1 MNRRT
6 LLLQLLGSGSG
17 AGLVCLAGRSRVV
30 EAVGAEPRG
39 PAGLALP
46 PELPFEPVALPLPL
60 PGDGVPAARQQ
71 EQLRRAVLEDRLV
84 VPAGFRADVLAAW
97 GEPLAQGRF
106 GYNNDFLAFFP
117 RPDGSALLTVNFEYI
132 SFQTWREGLA
142 EAVPAA
148 PSPAPLIQALASRDG
163 RVDVGSL
170 AADDPLRSL
179 ALAVARS
186 AMADLGIGVITIA
199 QAENGLWQRRPGRLD
214 RRIDGLAGLEDPAH
228 RLRVS
233 GPAAAVF
240 RRRQRLGHD
249 DGLGDR
255 VIGSFAN
262 CAGGQTPWG
271 TLLSAEENFQ
281 DQVVEAVHADGSSPP
296 PAGRPFRCDEQR
308 LSGLGNPFG
317 LAGNKY
323 GWMVEVDPARPDR
336 PAVKHSWLGRFRH
349 EAVAVR
355 AEPGRPLQV
364 YSGCDRHGGHLYR
377 FVSSGRVQDPRDP
390 ACSDLLREGRLEVAR
405 FEPPGADGVGRGRWL
420 PLAPETPLDPALPSH
435 YERHGLSQPTLLPHA
450 DRRRAGAEA
459 LVDDAAVAAYRQRF
473 ARLADLYPGSGEEQ
487 RGAILID
494 AHLAANAIGATACAR
509 PEDTDLDPLSGA
521 LVIAFTAGG
530 GDGEGR
536 ADPAIFRGPAGQ
548 PSWPYGW
555 VMHLEEDAAGAPGGE
570 DDRFR
575 WRMVASG
582 GPPWQGGLGFANPD
596 NLAFDPAG
604 NLWLSTDRSFGSG
617 SLDVFGANSCW
628 LLPARGAARGRALP
642 FCTGPAE
649 CELCGPCFD
658 RPAAAAA
665 PTTLFLAVQHPGEQN
680 GTRQAGAQEV
690 QAIDLVDRGGAPFQQ
705 LRTVPLG
712 SNWPSGVPGRP
723 PRPAVVAIRRH
734 SGGPLLA

>member
-1 MNRRT
+1 MNRRS
-6 LLLQLLGSGSG
+6 LLLQLLGFSS
-17 AGLVCLAGRSRVV
+17 AASFVTQTSSSTNRSLAGVLQQ
-30 EAVGAEPRG
+30 EPSTATR
-39 PAGLALP
+39 
-46 PELPFEPVALPLPL
+46 PFPPVALPLPWHA
-60 PGDGVPAARQQ
+60 DGRSAVRQRQELAR
-71 EQLRRAVLEDRLV
+71 ASLEDRLLL
-84 VPAGFRADVLAAW
+84 PQGFRADVLAAW
-97 GEPLAQGRF
+97 GEPLGQGRF

-117 RPDGSALLTVNFEYI
+117 QPDGSALLTVNFEYI
-132 SFQTWREGLA
+132 SFRTWREGLA
-142 EAVPAA
+142 EAVPSA
-148 PSPAPLIQALASRDG
+148 PSPELLIQALAQRDG
-163 RVDVGSL
+163 RVDLSSL
-170 AADDPLRSL
+170 AAADPLRSL
-179 ALAVARS
+179 ALGVARA
-186 AMADLGIGVITIA
+186 AMADLGIGVVTIA
-199 QAENGLWQRRPGRLD
+199 KANDGLWQRRPGHFD
-214 RRIDGLAGLEDPAH
+214 RRIDGLAGLDDPAR

-240 RRRQRLGHD
+240 RRQQRLGHD

-255 VIGSFAN
+255 VIGTFAN

-281 DQVVEAVHADGSSPP
+281 EQVVEAVHADGSSPP
-296 PAGRPFRCDEQR
+296 PSERPFRCDEQR
-308 LSGLGNPFG
+308 LSGLGNPFA

-323 GWMVEVDPARPDR
+323 GWMVEVDPVRPEQ

-355 AEPGRPLQV
+355 AERGRPLQV

-377 FVSSGRVQDPRDP
+377 FVSRGRVVDPRDP
-390 ACSDLLREGRLEVAR
+390 ACSALLRDGLLEVAR

-420 PLAPETPLDPALPSH
+420 PLAPATPLDPALPSH
-435 YERHGLSQPTLLPHA
+435 YERHGLSQPTTLPHS

-459 LVDDAAVAAYRQRF
+459 LADDAAVAAYRQRY
-473 ARLADLYPGSGEEQ
+473 ARLADLYPGAGEEAM
-487 RGAILID
+487 GAILID

-509 PEDTDLDPLSGA
+509 PEDTDLDPTGGA
-521 LVIAFTAGG
+521 LLIAFTAGG

-536 ADPAIFRGPAGQ
+536 ADPAIFHGPAGQ

-555 VMHLEEDAAGAPGGE
+555 VMRLEEDTHGGSAGIAAS
-570 DDRFR
+570 FR

-604 NLWLSTDRSFGSG
+604 NLWLCTDRSFGSA

-628 LLPARGAARGRALP
+628 VLPAQGAARGTALP

-649 CELCGPCFD
+649 SELCGPCFD
-658 RPAAAAA
+658 QPDGAAD
-665 PTTLFLAVQHPGEQN
+665 PTTLFLAVQHPGEQH
-680 GTRQAGAQEV
+680 GTRRDGAQEV
-690 QAIDLVDRGGAPFQQ
+690 QAIDLVDRRGEPFQQ
-705 LRTVPLG
+705 VRSVPLG
-712 SNWPSGVPGRP
+712 SNWPSGVPGRT
-723 PRPAVVAIRRH
+723 PRPAVVAIRRN